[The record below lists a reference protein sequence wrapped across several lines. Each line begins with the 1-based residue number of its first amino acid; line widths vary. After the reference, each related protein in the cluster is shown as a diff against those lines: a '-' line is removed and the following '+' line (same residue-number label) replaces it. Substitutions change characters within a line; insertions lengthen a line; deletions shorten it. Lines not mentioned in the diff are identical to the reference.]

1 MKGRERGTKMAREK
15 EKGSQV
21 MLSPP
26 PLPARGVLFCSLVPH
41 PGVRWGCQRAFLKHR
56 PPGDGQTLPLAEAQG
71 LTQPLSR
78 PREPRSAGG
87 PGPAAPV
94 LDSSPCERGECWQ
107 VCWHSLWPGA
117 RSLLMWAR
125 RRLHTHTTAM

>member
-21 MLSPP
+21 TLSPP

-41 PGVRWGCQRAFLKHR
+41 PGARWGCQRAFLKRR

-71 LTQPLSR
+71 LTQPLSH

-94 LDSSPCERGECWQ
+94 LDSSPCEGGVLAGVLAQ
-107 VCWHSLWPGA
+107 PLA
-117 RSLLMWAR
+117 RSSVPAHVGTTQAS
-125 RRLHTHTTAM
+125 HTHHAM